1 MAFFCHNEDRFM
13 KKTEVAIIGGGPG
26 GAASA
31 IHLAKRGIKSI
42 IIEKETF
49 PRFHIG
55 ESMTGEC
62 GQAVRDLGLEAEMAG
77 IPKTTKHG
85 VTVYGQ
91 GGKGTFW
98 LPVMKRDENNQLV
111 KNPTWQ
117 VKRSDFDRI
126 VLDKALEVGAELV
139 RGKVTKAL
147 QKEDGTVYGVEVKL
161 DNGDTET
168 IESDVVI
175 DASGM
180 TTFLATAG
188 VAGKRERG
196 KYDRQVAIY
205 SHVKGAKR
213 DEQDNTLIFYEQ
225 KNHWAWF
232 IPIDEDTVSIGVV
245 TPSDYYRNSDE
256 DMRDFYLREMHK
268 INPALSDRVPDV
280 KLVEEVRATSNYSY
294 QVRDFTGK
302 GFICIGDAH
311 RFIDP
316 IFSFGLHFA
325 LKEASLAADA
335 IAGYLHDGVGRDQEN
350 PFAEHEA
357 YCELGMDT
365 IQEVLDCFWSSPISF
380 AFFAHTRYNE
390 DFIDIFAGRIYQ
402 TEPSPGLQAVR
413 KVNAKMARLAAEQ
426 PELFE
431 HVPVE

>member
-1 MAFFCHNEDRFM
+1 M
-13 KKTEVAIIGGGPG
+13 KKTEVVIIGGGPG

-31 IHLAKRGIKSI
+31 IHLAQRGIQSI
-42 IIEKETF
+42 ILEKETF

-62 GQAVRDLGLEAEMAG
+62 GQAVRDLGLEAEMAE
-77 IPKTTKHG
+77 IPKTVKHG

-91 GGKGTFW
+91 TGKGTFW
-98 LPVMKRDENNQLV
+98 LPVMKRDENNELV

-126 VLDKALEVGAELV
+126 VLDKAMQEGAELV
-139 RGKVTKAL
+139 RGKATKAL
-147 QKEDGTVYGVEVKL
+147 QREDGTVYGVEVKL
-161 DNGDTET
+161 NDGTTET
-168 IESDVVI
+168 IEADIVV

-180 TTFLATAG
+180 ATFLSTIG
-188 VAGKRERG
+188 VASKKERG
-196 KYDRQVAIY
+196 KYDRQIAIY
-205 SHVKGAKR
+205 SHVKGARR
-213 DEQDNTLIFYEQ
+213 DEQDNTLIFYEK

-245 TPSDYYRNSDE
+245 TPSDYYRESNE
-256 DMRDFYLREMHK
+256 EMRDFYLREMQK
-268 INPALSDRVPDV
+268 INPALSERVPDV
-280 KLVEEVRATSNYSY
+280 ELVEEVRATTNYSY
-294 QVRDFTGK
+294 HVHNFTGK
-302 GFICIGDAH
+302 GFLCVGDAH

-335 IAGYLHDGVGRDQEN
+335 IDAYLHDGHGRDLEN
-350 PFAEHEA
+350 PFAEYQD

-380 AFFAHTRYNE
+380 AFFAHSRYNE

-402 TEPSPGLQAVR
+402 KEPSRGLQAVR
-413 KVNAKMARLAAEQ
+413 KVNAKMARLAEEQ
-426 PELFE
+426 PELLS
-431 HVPVE
+431 HVSS

>member
-1 MAFFCHNEDRFM
+1 M
-13 KKTEVAIIGGGPG
+13 KKTEVVIVGGGPG

-62 GQAVRDLGLEAEMAG
+62 GQSVRELGLEAEMEN
-77 IPKTTKHG
+77 IPKTIKHG

-98 LPVMKRDENNQLV
+98 LPVMKRDEEGKLV
-111 KNPTWQ
+111 KNSTWQ

-126 VLDKALEVGAELV
+126 VLDKALKDGAELV
-139 RGKVTKAL
+139 QGKASKVL
-147 QKEDGTVYGVEVKL
+147 QKEDGTVYGVEVRL
-161 DNGDTET
+161 ENGETET
-168 IESDVVI
+168 IEAEVVL
-175 DASGM
+175 DASGQA
-180 TTFLATAG
+180 TFLSTAG
-188 VAGKRERG
+188 IAGQKERG
-196 KYDRQVAIY
+196 KYDRQLAIY
-205 SHVKGAKR
+205 SHVKNAKR
-213 DEQDNTLIFYEQ
+213 DEEDNTLIFYEK

-232 IPIDEDTVSIGVV
+232 IPIDEETVSIGVV
-245 TPSDYYRNSDE
+245 TPSDYYREANE
-256 DMRDFYLREMHK
+256 DMREFYLREMHK

-280 KLVEEVRATSNYSY
+280 TLVEEVRATSNYSY
-294 QVRDFTGK
+294 HIRGFTGK
-302 GFICIGDAH
+302 GFISVGDAH

-325 LKEASLAADA
+325 LKEASLAAEA
-335 IAGYLHDGVGRDQEN
+335 ITAYLHDGVGRDLEN
-350 PFAEHEA
+350 PFAAYEEH
-357 YCELGMDT
+357 CELGMDT
-365 IQEVLDCFWSSPISF
+365 IQDVLDCFWASPISF

-402 TEPSPGLQAVR
+402 KEPSRGLQAVR
-413 KVNAKMARLAAEQ
+413 KVNAKMARLEKEK
-426 PELFE
+426 PTLFS
-431 HVPVE
+431 HVASD

>member
-1 MAFFCHNEDRFM
+1 M
-13 KKTEVAIIGGGPG
+13 KKTQVAIIGGGPG

-31 IHLAKRGIKSI
+31 IHLAKHGIQSI
-42 IIEKETF
+42 IIEKEIF

-62 GQAVRDLGLEAEMAG
+62 GQAVRDLGLEARMSH
-77 IPKTTKHG
+77 IPKTVKHG
-85 VTVYGQ
+85 VTVFGQ

-98 LPVMKRDENNQLV
+98 MPVMKRDEQGKLV
-111 KNPTWQ
+111 KNSTWQ
-117 VKRSDFDRI
+117 VKRSEFDQI
-126 VLDKALEVGAELV
+126 VLDKALEDGAELL

-147 QKEDGTVYGVEVKL
+147 QKEDGTVYGLEVKL
-161 DNGDTET
+161 ENGDIET
-168 IESDVVI
+168 IESDIVI
-175 DASGM
+175 DASGIA
-180 TTFLATAG
+180 TFLSTAG
-188 VAGKRERG
+188 VASKKERG
-196 KYDRQVAIY
+196 KYDRQIAIY

-225 KNHWAWF
+225 NNHWAWF
-232 IPIDEDTVSIGVV
+232 IPVDEDTVSIGVV
-245 TPSDYYRNSDE
+245 TPSDYYRDTKE
-256 DMRDFYLREMHK
+256 DMREFYLREMHK
-268 INPALSDRVPDV
+268 INPALSERVPDV
-280 KLVEEVRATSNYSY
+280 TLVEEVRATSNYSY
-294 QVRDFTGK
+294 QIRNFTGK
-302 GFICIGDAH
+302 GFICVGDAH
-311 RFIDP
+311 RFVDP

-325 LKEASLAADA
+325 LKEGALAADA
-335 IAGYLHDGVGRDQEN
+335 IAAYLHDGVGRDQEN
-350 PFAEHEA
+350 PFKEHEA

-426 PELFE
+426 PELFS
-431 HVPVE
+431 HVASD

>member
-1 MAFFCHNEDRFM
+1 M
-13 KKTEVAIIGGGPG
+13 KKTEVVIVGGGPG

-42 IIEKETF
+42 IIEKDTF

-62 GQAVRDLGLEAEMAG
+62 GQSVRDLGLEAEMAG
-77 IPKTTKHG
+77 IPKTIKHG

-98 LPVMKRDENNQLV
+98 LPVMRRDENGNLV
-111 KNPTWQ
+111 DNSTWQ

-126 VLDKALEVGAELV
+126 VLDKAIKMGAELV
-139 RGKVTKAL
+139 RGKATKAL
-147 QKEDGTVYGVEVKL
+147 QKEDGTVYGVEVRL
-161 DNGDTET
+161 ENGDTET
-168 IESDVVI
+168 IEADIVL
-175 DASGM
+175 DASGAA
-180 TTFLATAG
+180 TFLSTIG
-188 VAGKRERG
+188 VASEKERG
-196 KYDRQVAIY
+196 KYDRQIAIY

-213 DEQDNTLIFYEQ
+213 DEQDNTLIFYEK

-232 IPIDEDTVSIGVV
+232 IPIDDETVSIGVV
-245 TPSDYYRNSDE
+245 TPSDYYRSSNE
-256 DMRDFYLREMHK
+256 EMRDFYLREMHK
-268 INPALSDRVPDV
+268 INPALSERVPDV
-280 KLVEEVRATSNYSY
+280 SLVEEVRATSNYSY
-294 QVRDFTGK
+294 HVHKFTGK
-302 GFICIGDAH
+302 GFLCVGDAH

-335 IAGYLHDGVGRDQEN
+335 IAAYLHDGVGHDLEN
-350 PFAEHEA
+350 PFEA
-357 YCELGMDT
+357 YQDYCELGMDT

-380 AFFAHTRYNE
+380 AFFAHSRYNE

-402 TEPSPGLQAVR
+402 EEPSPGLLAVR
-413 KVNAKMARLAAEQ
+413 KVNAKMARLEKEQ
-426 PELFE
+426 PELFS
-431 HVPVE
+431 HVTSD

>member
-1 MAFFCHNEDRFM
+1 M
-13 KKTEVAIIGGGPG
+13 KKTEVVIVGGGPG

-31 IHLAKRGIKSI
+31 VHLAKRGIKSI
-42 IIEKETF
+42 IIEKDTF

-62 GQAVRDLGLEAEMAG
+62 GQAVRDLGLEAEMAK
-77 IPKTTKHG
+77 IPKTIKHG

-98 LPVMKRDENNQLV
+98 LPVMKRDEAGELV
-111 KNPTWQ
+111 KNSTWQ

-126 VLDKALEVGAELV
+126 VLNKALEEGSELV
-139 RGKVTKAL
+139 RGKATRAL
-147 QKEDGTVYGVEVKL
+147 QKEDGTVYGVEVRL
-161 DNGDTET
+161 ENGETET
-168 IESDVVI
+168 IEADVVL
-175 DASGM
+175 DASGIA
-180 TTFLATAG
+180 TFLSTIG
-188 VAGKRERG
+188 VASQKERG
-196 KYDRQVAIY
+196 KYDRQIAIY
-205 SHVKGAKR
+205 SHVKGARR
-213 DEQDNTLIFYEQ
+213 DEEDNTLIFYEK

-245 TPSDYYRNSDE
+245 TPSDYYRE
-256 DMRDFYLREMHK
+256 CGEEMRDFYLREMTK
-268 INPALSDRVPDV
+268 INPALSERVPDV
-280 KLVEEVRATSNYSY
+280 TLVEEVRATSNYSY
-294 QVRDFTGK
+294 HVHNFTGK
-302 GFICIGDAH
+302 GFLCVGDAH

-335 IAGYLHDGVGRDQEN
+335 IAAYLHDDVGRDLEN
-350 PFAEHEA
+350 PFAAYEE

-380 AFFAHTRYNE
+380 AFFAHSRYNE

-402 TEPSPGLQAVR
+402 KEPSPGLLAVR
-413 KVNAKMARLAAEQ
+413 KVNAKMARLENEQ
-426 PELFE
+426 PELFS
-431 HVPVE
+431 HVTSD

>member
-1 MAFFCHNEDRFM
+1 MI
-13 KKTEVAIIGGGPG
+13 KTEVVIIGGGPG

-62 GQAVRDLGLEAEMAG
+62 GQAVRDLGLEAEMAK
-77 IPKTTKHG
+77 IPKTIKRG

-91 GGKGTFW
+91 SGKGSFW
-98 LPVMKRDENNQLV
+98 LPVMKRDEEGKLV
-111 KNPTWQ
+111 KNSTWQ
-117 VKRSDFDRI
+117 VQRSQFDRI
-126 VLDKALEVGAELV
+126 VLNKALEVGAELI
-139 RGKVTKAL
+139 RGKATKAL

-161 DNGDTET
+161 ENGENET
-168 IESDVVI
+168 IEAEMVV
-175 DASGM
+175 DASGIA
-180 TTFLATAG
+180 TFLSTVG
-188 VAGKRERG
+188 VASKKERG
-196 KYDRQVAIY
+196 KYDRQIAIY

-213 DEQDNTLIFYEQ
+213 DAEDNTLIFYET

-245 TPSDYYRNSDE
+245 TPSDYYRDSNE

-268 INPALSDRVPDV
+268 INPALSERVPDV
-280 KLVEEVRATSNYSY
+280 KLVEEVRATTNYSY
-294 QVRDFTGK
+294 HVRNFTGK
-302 GFICIGDAH
+302 GFICVGDAH

-325 LKEASLAADA
+325 FKEACFAAEA
-335 IAGYLHDGVGRDQEN
+335 IEAYLRDGVGRDQEN
-350 PFAEHEA
+350 PFLAFQE
-357 YCELGMDT
+357 YSELGMDT
-365 IQEVLDCFWSSPISF
+365 IQEVLDCFWNSPISF
-380 AFFAHTRYNE
+380 AFFAHSRYNE

-402 TEPSPGLQAVR
+402 EEPSKGLQAVR
-413 KVNAKMARLAAEQ
+413 KVNAKMARLESEQ

-431 HVPVE
+431 ALAH

>member
-1 MAFFCHNEDRFM
+1 M
-13 KKTEVAIIGGGPG
+13 KKTEVVIIGGGPG

-31 IHLAKRGIKSI
+31 IHLAKHGIKSI

-62 GQAVRDLGLEAEMAG
+62 GQSVLDLGLEAEMAG

-85 VTVYGQ
+85 VNVYGQ

-98 LPVMKRDENNQLV
+98 LPVMKRDEEGKLV
-111 KNPTWQ
+111 KNSTWQ
-117 VKRSDFDRI
+117 VKRGDFDRI
-126 VLDKALEVGAELV
+126 VLNKAQKEGAELI

-147 QKEDGTVYGVEVKL
+147 QEADGTVYGVEVKL
-161 DNGDTET
+161 EDGDLET
-168 IESDVVI
+168 IEADIVV

-180 TTFLATAG
+180 TTFLSTTG
-188 VAGKRERG
+188 VAGKKERG
-196 KYDRQVAIY
+196 KYDRQIAIY

-245 TPSDYYRNSDE
+245 TPSDYYRESNE
-256 DMRDFYLREMHK
+256 EMRDFYLREMHK
-268 INPALSDRVPDV
+268 INPALSARVPDV
-280 KLVEEVRATSNYSY
+280 TLVEEVRATSNYSY
-294 QVRDFTGK
+294 HIREFTGK
-302 GFICIGDAH
+302 GFLCVGDAH

-325 LKEASLAADA
+325 LKEGKLAADA
-335 IAGYLHDGVGRDQEN
+335 IAAYLHDGVGRDLDN
-350 PFAEHEA
+350 PFQAYQE

-365 IQEVLDCFWSSPISF
+365 IQEVLDCFWASPISF

-402 TEPSPGLQAVR
+402 EEPSPGLQAVR
-413 KVNAKMARLAAEQ
+413 KVNAKMARLEQEQ

-431 HVPVE
+431 HVASD